1 MTTTDTIT
9 ITPPRGMRDLLPA
22 QVALRDWA
30 SSIILQNYGLFGFT
44 RIETPV
50 MEHIHLLRGGE
61 GGENLQLIYEVLK
74 RGEKLES
81 ELKKDELSRNDL
93 SDLGLR
99 FDLTVP
105 LVRYY
110 SANENSLPKP
120 LKAIQIGSVFRAEA
134 PQKGRLR
141 QFTQCDIDIIGT
153 KSEFAEIE
161 LIQATTNALQ
171 ALGFNSFAIHIND
184 RRFLTALATHCG
196 FAPERQSLVFNTLDK
211 LDKIGMSKI
220 REELQSEQHSP
231 EAIDKMMQFL
241 QTYVQ
246 AQEKGQTSFEEIT
259 SLLPKDLAGDFMES
273 LQKII
278 GAVSSIAGDKFTIRF
293 DPSLV
298 RGMGYYTGAI
308 FEIKY
313 PGYSGSIAGG
323 GRYDKMVGKFSKRDD
338 VPACGFSIGFE
349 RVMDIL
355 SEKGFV
361 PPFSAKK
368 IAFIYDPDRD
378 DSITVVQAANS
389 LRDGQNVV
397 SLQARKKDMK
407 KQLDQILLQGFSE
420 YVVFKGDPNNLEIK
434 QLAAQK

>member
-1 MTTTDTIT
+1 MTTETIT
-9 ITPPRGMRDLLPA
+9 VAPPRGMRDLLPA

-30 SSIILQNYGLFGFT
+30 TQIILQNYGLFGFT

-81 ELKKDELSRNDL
+81 ELEKSSISRNDL

-110 SANENSLPKP
+110 SNNENDLPKP
-120 LKAIQIGSVFRAEA
+120 LKAIQIGSVFRAES

-161 LIQATTNALQ
+161 LIQATTKALQ
-171 ALGFNSFAIHIND
+171 ALGFNGFTIHIND
-184 RRFLTALATHCG
+184 RRFLSTLATYCG
-196 FAPERQSLVFNTLDK
+196 FAAERQSLVFNTLDK
-211 LDKIGMSKI
+211 LDKIGMEKI
-220 REELQSEQHSP
+220 REELRSEQHD
-231 EAIDKMMQFL
+231 EAAITKMMEFL
-241 QTYVQ
+241 QSYVR
-246 AQEKGQTSFEEIT
+246 AQESGKTSFEEIKK
-259 SLLPKDLAGDFMES
+259 LLPEAVTGEFMES

-278 GAVSSIAGDKFTIRF
+278 KAVESLAGDNFSIRF

-355 SEKGFV
+355 TEKGFT
-361 PPFSAKK
+361 PPFNAKK
-368 IAFIYDPDRD
+368 IAFIFDPDRD
-378 DSITVVQAANS
+378 ESFVVVQAANS

-407 KQLDQILLQGFSE
+407 KQLDQLLAQGFSS
-420 YVVFKGDPNNLEIK
+420 YCVFKGDPNNLEVK
-434 QLAAQK
+434 QLEQK